1 MVMSSINTAELKSA
15 GMGVEPRRLTKI
27 IGAGLALALS
37 AALAL
42 TGPTSVADPHEDQTI
57 GPLPADD
64 DIIVPLPVIT
74 PTASN
79 WRPKLS
85 FPYQQ
90 TSGDVSDAD
99 IVAMG
104 EMCQWFNAQYDI
116 LRRQIDRV
124 QFNRITPNGP
134 GIISGAASDWDY
146 SVNGIQQQVDI
157 VASNIDQTVEFLTP
171 RVNALTRSQ
180 DYAGDFYFPVYEGKS
195 FFLVWQDLSNASQG
209 LKAHQ
214 PAWFTGAP
222 ILQFKR
228 YGSRIARSHVCD

>member
-1 MVMSSINTAELKSA
+1 MRIFGASIAC
-15 GMGVEPRRLTKI
+15 
-27 IGAGLALALS
+27 ALS
-37 AALAL
+37 AVLVMSV
-42 TGPTSVADPHEDQTI
+42 PTSRADPHQDQTI
-57 GPLPADD
+57 GSLPTDE
-64 DIIVPLPVIT
+64 DIIVPLPVVT
-74 PTASN
+74 PTPLA
-79 WRPKLS
+79 WRPKFN
-85 FPYQQ
+85 FPYEQ
-90 TSGDVSDAD
+90 TAGDVSDAD

-104 EMCQWFNAQYDI
+104 EMCQWFNAQYDT

-134 GIISGAASDWDY
+134 GVISGSGSDWDY
-146 SVNGIQQQVDI
+146 SADGIQEQVDI
-157 VASNIDQTVEFLTP
+157 VTNNIDQTVDFLTP

-180 DYAGDFYFPVYEGKS
+180 DYAGDFYFPIYEGKS
-195 FFLVWQDLSNASQG
+195 FYLVWQDLSNASEG